1 MEAIMTAEPI
11 DGTGSHVEAML
22 LDEEDSAAGADLKG
36 KVREA
41 WQEFARSLAAVLPQ
55 LAPGTTLDLT
65 LDPTASGTGDAV
77 YEVRITVGESGEL
90 IAAAVGNALLPAGYR
105 LDRNAVGAL
114 VALGWSP
121 PGVLEGSG
129 DFFGLHLPA
138 AASDSTRLAV
148 IVSRTLRDV
157 YGAPHPAF
165 LTYEAN
171 DPGATAVS
179 IPALGAARLLA
190 VDEVGEDSDEAAA
203 TERAL
208 ASLGDDMVR
217 LPLADQVATVVS
229 TLLKTTPDA
238 LSVDPDG
245 DIGIRAG
252 SAMVFVRVRDNPP
265 LIDVFSPILTEVEP
279 SEQLYVKL
287 SELTNRMPIGRL
299 YCTNDTVWASVPV
312 FGRDFQPTHLM
323 LAVQVMTGLAD
334 ELDDRLH
341 GEFGGKRFFG
351 EGDKSAIKGKGSE
364 RTGMY
369 L

>member
-1 MEAIMTAEPI
+1 MMTAQPI
-11 DGTGSHVEAML
+11 DAAGSPPAEAL
-22 LDEEDSAAGADLKG
+22 LFDEEATVAGADLKA
-36 KVREA
+36 KVHEA
-41 WQEFARSLAAVLPQ
+41 WRDFAGTLASVVAQ

-77 YEVRITVGESGEL
+77 YAVRIMVTESGEL
-90 IAAAVGNALLPAGYR
+90 TAAAVGNALLPEGYR
-105 LDRNAVGAL
+105 LDRQAVGSL

-129 DFFGLHLPA
+129 EFFGLRLPA
-138 AASDSTRLAV
+138 TEANRLAI

-165 LTYEAN
+165 LTYEAA
-171 DPGATAVS
+171 GADGAAVP
-179 IPALGAARLLA
+179 IPALGAARLLTAAGA
-190 VDEVGEDSDEAAA
+190 VEDSDEAA

-208 ASLGDDMVR
+208 AHLGDDMVE
-217 LPLADQVATVVS
+217 LPLADQVSAVVA
-229 TLLKTTPDA
+229 TLLKTTPEA

-265 LIDVFSPILTEVEP
+265 LIDVFSPILTGVEP
-279 SEQLYVKL
+279 SEQLYMKL

-299 YCTNDTVWASVPV
+299 YCANDTVWASVPV

-351 EGDKSAIKGKGSE
+351 EGDKPAIKAGSE